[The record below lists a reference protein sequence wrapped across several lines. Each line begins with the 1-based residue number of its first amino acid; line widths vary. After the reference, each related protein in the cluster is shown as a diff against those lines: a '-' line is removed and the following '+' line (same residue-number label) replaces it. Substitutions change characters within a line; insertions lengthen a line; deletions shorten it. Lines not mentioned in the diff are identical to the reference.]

1 VLGIPFR
8 SRLVHDHDVQGP
20 ELRTSR
26 LFASPPKRGDLTRLL
41 LLWQMPARWGIGE
54 ARAREEVRA
63 LAERELSLLLEAK
76 GIAAAELVR
85 LERAGDVHPLWYD
98 WMLVVDVANDLES
111 QRPLDDLFEDLLS
124 ANARPIMLR
133 CAEP

>member
-1 VLGIPFR
+1 
-8 SRLVHDHDVQGP
+8 
-20 ELRTSR
+20 
-26 LFASPPKRGDLTRLL
+26 
-41 LLWQMPARWGIGE
+41 
-54 ARAREEVRA
+54 VRA

-85 LERAGDVHPLWYD
+85 LERAGDAHPLWYD
-98 WMLVVDVANDLES
+98 WMLVVDVANDSES